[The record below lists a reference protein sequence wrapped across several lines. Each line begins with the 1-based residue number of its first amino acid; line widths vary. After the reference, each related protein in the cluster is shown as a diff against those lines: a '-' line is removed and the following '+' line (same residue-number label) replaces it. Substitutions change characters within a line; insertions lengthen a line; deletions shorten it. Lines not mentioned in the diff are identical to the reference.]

1 MLLTLPA
8 RGRDWWIEYEKVHS
22 ILHRRAQGP
31 DRRRPIIEEISLFS
45 TDVLGYNSWYLRFS
59 AFSGPGK
66 GLRHGTKH
74 RTSRQW
80 YRNEVISARYIIL
93 RTSKS
98 DIKLGFFDL
107 TLCHLALIPSEERR
121 LSRIRQHE
129 STWSC
134 VFFHYSRDIR
144 ARPQSFSLPNIWHG
158 LSRGCRFR
166 QVTSG
171 ESYLRSRFDWR
182 ALRATSSNVIVFLNT
197 MIFKIPTNLHCSSQR
212 SKSFLVQIFLII
224 SKNIRCLRQSSQ
236 VLRVSQPSCLFP
248 VKPITND
255 ACRHSR
261 QRDSRCTWKRSEAV
275 ADNPRSFAK
284 SEGKVPAECEARHY

>member
-1 MLLTLPA
+1 VITNASSFSSSQAQAFIGLSITSTKEYDSGDTEKILMKWVAQTLSVSGSSSGLVGMLLTLPA

-45 TDVLGYNSWYLRFS
+45 TDVLRYNSWYLRFS

-98 DIKLGFFDL
+98 DIKLGFCDL

-158 LSRGCRFR
+158 LSR
-166 QVTSG
+166 V
-171 ESYLRSRFDWR
+171 
-182 ALRATSSNVIVFLNT
+182 
-197 MIFKIPTNLHCSSQR
+197 
-212 SKSFLVQIFLII
+212 
-224 SKNIRCLRQSSQ
+224 
-236 VLRVSQPSCLFP
+236 
-248 VKPITND
+248 
-255 ACRHSR
+255 
-261 QRDSRCTWKRSEAV
+261 V
-275 ADNPRSFAK
+275 AFAK
-284 SEGKVPAECEARHY
+284 